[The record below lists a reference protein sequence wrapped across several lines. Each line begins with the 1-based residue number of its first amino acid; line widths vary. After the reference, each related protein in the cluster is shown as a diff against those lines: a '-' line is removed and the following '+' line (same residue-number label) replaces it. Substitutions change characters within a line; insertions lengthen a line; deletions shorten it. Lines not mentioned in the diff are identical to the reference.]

1 MVDAEGAEEEGQD
14 GCDQPFFV
22 DLMAQFRRNGGKGPV
37 RIGVEAVR
45 RLLFPAGE
53 GAFQRR
59 LAAARRAAL
68 FVIDA
73 VRFEVVGH
81 DGCFAVDVRQFR
93 VEDLRELFFVGFIE
107 LTEELFEP
115 LLGSRH
121 FFRLQSRRRQ
131 FLVFPDHVDGP
142 VLIVVD
148 EMGRNGDAV
157 RILLQIVEEVA
168 GHMLHVG
175 DGLEEVRIRQ
185 AAPFPFHGIEITQ
198 GLGKIGL
205 VLRRY
210 AALPLPIA
218 QFQSKRTRFLFLP
231 PKNI

>member
-81 DGCFAVDVRQFR
+81 DGRFAVDVSKFR
-93 VEDLRELFFVGFIE
+93 IEDLRELFFVSFIE
-107 LTEELFEP
+107 LTEELLEP
-115 LLGSRH
+115 LLRSRH
-121 FFRLQSRRRQ
+121 FLRLQARRRQ
-131 FLVFPDHVDGP
+131 LLIFPDHVDGP

-148 EMGRNGDAV
+148 EMGSNGNAV
-157 RILLQIVEEVA
+157 RVLLQVVEEVE
-168 GHMLHVG
+168 GYVLHVG
-175 DGLEEVRIRQ
+175 DGLYEVWIRQ
-185 AAPFPFHGIEITQ
+185 AAPFPFHGVEVAQ
-198 GLGKIGL
+198 GLGEISL
-205 VLRRY
+205 VLGRY
-210 AALPLPIA
+210 AALPFPV
-218 QFQSKRTRFLFLP
+218 S
-231 PKNI
+231 

>member
-1 MVDAEGAEEEGQD
+1 MDAEGAEEEGQD

-22 DLMAQFRRNGGKGPV
+22 DLVAQFRRNGGKGPV
-37 RIGVEAVR
+37 RVGIEAVR
-45 RLLFPAGE
+45 CLLFPAGK
-53 GAFQRR
+53 GTFQGR
-59 LAAARRAAL
+59 LAAAARRAAL

-93 VEDLRELFFVGFIE
+93 IEDLRELFFVGFIE

-121 FFRLQSRRRQ
+121 FFRLQARRRQ
-131 FLVFPDHVDGP
+131 FLVFPDNVDGP

-148 EMGRNGDAV
+148 EMGRDGDTV
-157 RILLQIVEEVA
+157 RILLQVVEEVA
-168 GHMLHVG
+168 GHVLHVG

-185 AAPFPFHGIEITQ
+185 AAPFPFHGIEVTQ

-218 QFQSKRTRFLFLP
+218 
-231 PKNI
+231 

>member
-1 MVDAEGAEEEGQD
+1 MVDAEGAQEEGQE
-14 GCDQPFFV
+14 GRDQPFFV
-22 DLMAQFRRNGGKGPV
+22 DLMAQFRRNRRKGSV
-37 RIGVEAVR
+37 CIGIEAVGC
-45 RLLFPAGE
+45 LFLPAGE
-53 GAFQRR
+53 RAFQGRCA
-59 LAAARRAAL
+59 AAARFPLAA
-68 FVIDA
+68 VIVDA
-73 VRFEVVGH
+73 VGFEVMGH
-81 DGCFAVDVRQFR
+81 ERRFAVDVRQFR
-93 VEDLRELFFVGFIE
+93 IEDLRELFFVGFIE

-121 FFRLQSRRRQ
+121 FFRLQARRRQ

-148 EMGRNGDAV
+148 EMGRDGDTV
-157 RILLQIVEEVA
+157 RILLQVVEEVA
-168 GHMLHVG
+168 GHVLHVG

-185 AAPFPFHGIEITQ
+185 AAPFPFHGIEVTQ

-218 QFQSKRTRFLFLP
+218 
-231 PKNI
+231 